1 MSDFAK
7 QLNRALQ
14 AMYDNASA
22 CKDGILSP
30 VAIDRGLNLLAK
42 LGYPENLLE
51 KLPPDS
57 LEIAFPCANPLS
69 RITSLAPKTIL
80 DLGCGAAL
88 DAFFCA
94 HSLPCLQRITGLD
107 GSSKLLAKGV
117 ELLRHF
123 PSEADKISLFQ
134 ADLNHLGDSLFGQLK
149 TSDLILMNGSFN
161 LIYDKQKFFAELPSL
176 LSKNG
181 TLLIYDFLLTEE
193 LPPGFS
199 DEIDNWL
206 WNIGGALS
214 EVELEKLITTAGFK
228 VVEINEI
235 ERIDPVARCEI
246 VMVHQIKN
254 FTAPSSIR

>member
-42 LGYPENLLE
+42 LGYPESLLKE
-51 KLPPDS
+51 LPPDS

-88 DAFFCA
+88 DAFLCA
-94 HSLPCLQRITGLD
+94 RSLPYLRRLTGLD
-107 GSSKLLAKGV
+107 ASPKLLAKGV

-123 PSEADKISLFQ
+123 PSEANKISLFQ
-134 ADLNHLGDSLFGQLK
+134 ADLNHLGDNLCSQRE
-149 TSDLILMNGSFN
+149 TSELILMNGSFN
-161 LIYDKQKFFAELPSL
+161 LIYDKPSFFAELPSL

-181 TLLIYDFLLTEE
+181 TLLIYDFLLTEA

-206 WNIGGALS
+206 WNIGGALIAA
-214 EVELEKLITTAGFK
+214 ELEKVVTDGGLTI
-228 VVEINEI
+228 VEINEL

-246 VMVHQIKN
+246 IISHEK
-254 FTAPSSIR
+254 RDD